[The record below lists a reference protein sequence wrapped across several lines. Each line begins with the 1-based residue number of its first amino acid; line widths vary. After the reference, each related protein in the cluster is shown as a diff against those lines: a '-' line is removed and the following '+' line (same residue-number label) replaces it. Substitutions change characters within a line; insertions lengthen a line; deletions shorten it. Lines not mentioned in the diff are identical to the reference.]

1 MRDDD
6 ELLAAGLSPAELS
19 ELLQASAPAST
30 AAPSAARRLALL
42 AATQRPILAYAE
54 RVARLAQMTLD
65 DAKAL
70 LQRRVGGPGWE
81 PGPEP
86 GIFFLEVNAGPALAG
101 AVVGLVAVP
110 ADSGFPEH
118 EHIGEELVLV
128 LSGGIVDDTGRQYE
142 AGDLVTAQAG
152 SQHSFRSAPGEDLLY
167 LSVIQEGVDFAPSGG
182 PKIVPRG
189 R

>member
-6 ELLAAGLSPAELS
+6 DLLAAGLSPEELS
-19 ELLQASAPAST
+19 ELLQASAPAT

-42 AATQRPILAYAE
+42 AATQSPILGYAG

-110 ADSGFPEH
+110 ADSDFPEH

-128 LSGGIVDDTGRQYE
+128 LSGGIMDETGRQYE

-167 LSVIQEGVDFAPSGG
+167 LSIVQEGVDFTPSGG

-189 R
+189 G